1 MTRRPKGAV
10 EDAVAR
16 LVAHEPDHDEPAPAF
31 THQRPAGTGRLTLR
45 ALLHGHWRLTLGAV
59 LLVAGVTV
67 AEQAGPR
74 LVVTAVDDGMVRG
87 DGTVITV
94 VAAAYLATVALTVL
108 LQRGLAQVSGRL
120 AARVLHDLR
129 VRVFTHL
136 QQLSQ
141 DFYTREKA
149 GVVMTRMTSDV
160 DNLQQL
166 LQDGLAQVAVQG
178 LTMLVITGVLL
189 TLDVRLTLVTVA
201 LMIPPL
207 LAASVWFRRVSDA
220 AFLRVRDSVA
230 AVMSDLSESLR
241 GIRVVTAHHRADHD
255 TARHR
260 VVTGH
265 YRDANDEAARATSAY
280 ASSTQLVGLLS
291 QAALLAVGG
300 RLVLQDALSLGELVA
315 FFLYFTRFFQPV
327 QLLVQQYAVYQQSRS
342 SLRKLDALLAEAP
355 SVAERAGARA
365 LPPVRGELRFQ
376 DVSFRYADGP
386 PVLSDVSLTLAPGET
401 VALVGPTGAGKST
414 LATLLT
420 RSHDATA
427 GRVLVDGVDVR
438 EVTLESL
445 RRQICLVPQESFLF
459 AASLRDNLTFGRPD
473 ADDAEVRA
481 AVEAVGLAEAVDR
494 LPAGLATPVHERG
507 QSLSAGERQLVAL
520 ARAFLAR
527 PRVLV
532 LDEATA
538 NLDLQSERAVER
550 ALDVV
555 LQGRTAVLIAHR
567 LSTAMRSDRVV
578 VLEAGRVVEQGT
590 PSALL
595 ADGGRF
601 AAMHA
606 TWERDAQR

>member
-1 MTRRPKGAV
+1 MTRGRGTL

-16 LVAHEPDHDEPAPAF
+16 LVAREPSHDGPAPVF
-31 THQRPAGTGRLTLR
+31 THQRDDGGGRLTLR
-45 ALLHGHWRLTLGAV
+45 SLLRGHWRLTVGAI
-59 LLVAGVTV
+59 LLVAGVTL

-74 LVVTAVDDGMVRG
+74 LVVTAIDDGMVRG
-87 DGTVITV
+87 DGSVVTV
-94 VAAAYLATVALTVL
+94 VAAIYLATVLLTVV

-136 QQLSQ
+136 QRLSQ

-149 GVVMTRMTSDV
+149 GVVVTRMTSDV

-178 LTMLVITGVLL
+178 LTMVVITGVLL

-201 LMIPPL
+201 LTIPPL
-207 LAASVWFRRVSDA
+207 VVASLWFRRVSDA
-220 AFLRVRDSVA
+220 AFLRVRDTVA
-230 AVMSDLSESLR
+230 AVMSDLAESLR
-241 GIRVVTAHHRADHD
+241 GIRVVTAHHRAEHD
-255 TARHR
+255 TARHSR
-260 VVTGH
+260 VTAH
-265 YRDANDEAARATSAY
+265 YRDANDQAARATSAY

-291 QAALLAVGG
+291 QAALLAIGG
-300 RLVLQDALSLGELVA
+300 GLVLDDQLSLGELVA

-355 SVAERAGARA
+355 SVAERAGARV

-473 ADDAEVRA
+473 ADEAEVRA